1 MKKLVDFISEST
13 FTKNGSHMRKNNDIR
28 DELYEYV
35 DKYCDPR
42 DGTSDNV
49 GGAIAGALAYMLG
62 RWRNDGNTCE
72 NNNRVKRANRY
83 LCDDTEL
90 LMYSEKFSD
99 LERVSYHNYEKYLYD
114 NISVAVDYFE
124 EYPEIFKE
132 KNTYFNLFE

>member
-1 MKKLVDFISEST
+1 MKTLVDFISESS
-13 FTKNGSHMRKNNDIR
+13 FTRNRSHDRRNNDLK
-28 DELYEYV
+28 DKLYEYV
-35 DKYCDPR
+35 DKYCDSQ

-62 RWRNDGNTCE
+62 RWRNDGDTCD
-72 NNNRVKRANRY
+72 NNDRVKRANKY

-99 LERVSYHNYEKYLYD
+99 LTLISVNNYEKSLYA
-114 NISVAVDYFE
+114 NISVALDYFE
-124 EYPEIFKE
+124 EHPEIFKE